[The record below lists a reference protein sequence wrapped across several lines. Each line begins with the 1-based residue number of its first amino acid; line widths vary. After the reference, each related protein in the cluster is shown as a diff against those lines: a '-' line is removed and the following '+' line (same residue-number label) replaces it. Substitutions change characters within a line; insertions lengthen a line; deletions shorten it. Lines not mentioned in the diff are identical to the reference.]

1 MKDRFTS
8 ADTWNFLLKE
18 GWHYS
23 PCMILFVF
31 LEALSAALS
40 GYAAVLLPSLI
51 IANIENDISLFHL
64 IIRLSI
70 YFGILAILAILKEAT
85 ENINMNKMID
95 FRTHYMSVMV
105 LNCMNSDYETYE
117 KEETQVMIEKGWE
130 AIASNGH
137 GVEGFYRHLVV
148 LLTCAFELVIYSGLI
163 GSLNISM
170 VVIVIGLSLIS
181 YLIKDRF
188 NRKYETECQKRAEND
203 VYIRYFSEL
212 PYDIASGKDIRLYQ
226 MQEMLKEKFKLYN
239 SKIRETTNQIE
250 KYICNS
256 SLVTA
261 GVTFMKD
268 IICYGFLIQTMTDGN
283 MSVSKF
289 VLYLGSFTAF
299 SERFVKMSDQLSLI
313 AIDIHVTNDFRKILN
328 VLHSENGKE
337 TVSENELDIQF
348 DHVFFRYNE
357 GERWILDDFSL
368 HIHPHEKVALV
379 GVNGAGKTTIVKLLC
394 RLLHPVKGRIL
405 INGKDLET
413 LNYDEYREKVGCVF
427 QDTKPF
433 DFTIGTNVSGKL
445 EGQYDDK
452 KVQEC
457 LEKAGLGNKTVNM
470 KDGVHTWIGN
480 TMEGKGILLS
490 GGEIQKLMLARAY
503 YHSPSFMILDEPTA
517 ALDAISEQEMYDSYL
532 SFIQDHN
539 ALFISH
545 RLASTRF
552 CDRIV
557 FLENG
562 KIAEEGTHEQL
573 MEKQG
578 KYKEMFEIQAKY
590 YRKGEQIHEEVIS

>member
-1 MKDRFTS
+1 MKDKFTN

-51 IANIENDISLFHL
+51 IADIENGISLFHL

-95 FRTHYMSVMV
+95 FRTHYMSVVV

-130 AIASNGH
+130 AIASNGR
-137 GVEGFYRHLVV
+137 GVEGFYHHLVV

-203 VYIRYFSEL
+203 VHIRYFSEL

-261 GVTFMKD
+261 GITFMKD

-313 AIDIHVTNDFRKILN
+313 AIDIHATNDFRKILN
-328 VLHSENGKE
+328 VLHCENGKE
-337 TVSENELDIQF
+337 AVNENELDIQF
-348 DHVFFRYNE
+348 DHVYFRYDE

-413 LNYDEYREKVGCVF
+413 LNYDEYRKKVGCVF
-427 QDTKPF
+427 QDTNPF

-445 EGQYDDK
+445 EGRYDDK

-457 LEKAGLGNKTVNM
+457 LEKAGLGNKTLNM

-480 TMEGKGILLS
+480 TMEGKGISLS

-503 YHSPSFMILDEPTA
+503 YHRPSFMILDEPTA
-517 ALDAISEQEMYDSYL
+517 ALDAISEQEMYNSYL

-545 RLASTRF
+545 RLVSTRF

-562 KIAEEGTHEQL
+562 KIAEEGSHEQL

-578 KYKEMFEIQAKY
+578 KYKEMFEIQARY
-590 YRKGEQIHEEVIS
+590 YRKGEQTHEEVIS